1 MWLELSHGRHGTTY
15 LSRAAWEK
23 AELDES
29 RRSAIFNAI
38 DTYTPLSQ
46 AVVVAFS
53 SLEDQFEIT
62 TVVVKF

>member
-1 MWLELSHGRHGTTY
+1 MAGMGQLIYHAQLGRKQ
-15 LSRAAWEK
+15 RK
-23 AELDES
+23 DES